1 MNKIGILYAYWTRN
15 WSVDFHPLIDKA
27 ADLGFDV
34 LELHGAV
41 VTDMTSTDREKIKI
55 HAENRGIELCY
66 CLGLSPKYDIASPDG
81 TIRQN
86 GIRYLQKM
94 AMNIGSMGGKMLS
107 GIVYGCWLTC
117 LPDGETDTRP
127 YLERSVS
134 SMKEVVKT
142 AEDCQVQFNVEVVN
156 RFEHYLLNTCAQAC
170 EYVQL
175 VGSPNVKIHLD
186 TFHMNIE
193 EDSIG
198 NAIVKAGNYL
208 GHVHIGENNRTPP
221 GSGSGHIPW
230 DDLILSLKQ
239 INYRGYVVMEP
250 FTTPGGEVGRDIR
263 VYRDLRG
270 PDPDQEVR
278 QALDFIRHKLQ
289 SVN

>member
-1 MNKIGILYAYWTRN
+1 MNKIGILYAYWTPN
-15 WSVDFHPLIDKA
+15 WNVDFHPLIDKA
-27 ADLGFDV
+27 AELGFDV
-34 LELHGAV
+34 IELHGAV
-41 VTDMTSTDREKIKI
+41 VTDMTSNEREKIKI
-55 HAENRGIELCY
+55 HAENRSIELCY
-66 CLGLSPKYDIASPDG
+66 CLGLSPEYDIASSDR

-94 AMNIGSMGGKMLS
+94 AMNIGAMGGKMIS
-107 GIVYGCWLTC
+107 GIVYGCWPTT
-117 LPDGETDTRP
+117 LPEGETDTRP

-134 SMKEVVKT
+134 GMKEAVKT
-142 AEDCQVQFNVEVVN
+142 AEDYKVQFNVEVVN
-156 RFEHYLLNTCAQAC
+156 RFEHYLLNTCDQAL

-198 NAIVKAGNYL
+198 NAVVKAGKYL

-221 GSGSGHIPW
+221 GSGRGHIPW
-230 DDLILSLKQ
+230 DELVLSLKK

-270 PDPDQEVR
+270 LDPDHEAK
-278 QALDFIRHKLQ
+278 QALKFILSKFQ
-289 SVN
+289 SVT

>member
-1 MNKIGILYAYWTRN
+1 MNKIGILYAYWTPN
-15 WSVDFHPLIDKA
+15 WAVDFHPLIDKA

-34 LELHGAV
+34 LELHGMV
-41 VTDMTSTDREKIKI
+41 VTDMTSTEREKIKN

-66 CLGLSPKYDIASPDG
+66 CLGLSPKYDIASSDG

-86 GIRYLQKM
+86 GIKYLQKM
-94 AMNIGSMGGKMLS
+94 AMNIGSMGGKMIS
-107 GIVYGCWLTC
+107 GIVYGCWPTC

-156 RFEHYLLNTCAQAC
+156 RFEHYLLNTCDQAR

-198 NAIVKAGNYL
+198 NAVIKAGNYL

-221 GSGSGHIPW
+221 GSGHGHIPW
-230 DDLILSLKQ
+230 DELILSLKK
-239 INYRGYVVMEP
+239 INYRDYVVMEP
-250 FTTPGGEVGRDIR
+250 FTTQGGEVGRDIR

-278 QALDFIRHKLQ
+278 QALNFIRHKFLLA
-289 SVN
+289 N